1 MPLPDHASSGD
12 AIRKPQEVGERQDA
26 LPPARLRLRVRVPLV
41 VGRAHVAHAHRLRA
55 CRAQPDRVGRCR
67 SSLGEEPRAD
77 RAARLRA
84 AWVGTEASKS
94 ATLGRRRRTTAACSL
109 VRVARQRGLS
119 SRPCRFA
126 LSHSRRASSQVAAAS
141 AQAAATLRAKG
152 ALAMP
157 RCPPPLC
164 SRRRAAAVPL
174 TAARGGEGRCCAWC
188 PRERGLI
195 STVRT
200 CSTPPSVRA
209 HLVRARVRV
218 RVGVH
223 LEARCLCSGVV
234 RVRAK
239 VGCVRAHRAAA
250 PQPNLT

>member
-1 MPLPDHASSGD
+1 MA
-12 AIRKPQEVGERQDA
+12 GERTGCCDPAREGRFSHAA
-26 LPPARLRLRVRVPLV
+26 LPA
-41 VGRAHVAHAHRLRA
+41 A
-55 CRAQPDRVGRCR
+55 
-67 SSLGEEPRAD
+67 SLL
-77 RAARLRA
+77 AAK
-84 AWVGTEASKS
+84 GSCS
-94 ATLGRRRRTTAACSL
+94 AVNGSAGRRRSVL
-109 VRVARQRGLS
+109 RVVS
-119 SRPCRFA
+119 P
-126 LSHSRRASSQVAAAS
+126 
-141 AQAAATLRAKG
+141 
-152 ALAMP
+152 
-157 RCPPPLC
+157 
-164 SRRRAAAVPL
+164 
-174 TAARGGEGRCCAWC
+174 
-188 PRERGLI
+188 ERGLI